1 VGVLLDTTFRRC
13 VRPPYRSSP
22 DPFSYLRLTVSS
34 RDLRLR
40 CAQGRQLSKL
50 LTTSWPAIAVGPT
63 TPWRWSCSLFEVVQ
77 IKTDP
82 EPRLQ
87 YAEAL
92 REYVGAGSED
102 WLLVGYS
109 IGRETIAEGLTSLV
123 ALHGDA
129 LKQVVTSGL
138 ASEQIAAI
146 IDRSTQFLEEALA
159 PFEMTVRGFQEAN
172 DRLVRANQQL
182 TRADEMEKRFLANM
196 SHELRT
202 PLNSILGFAELLI
215 DERDAGLGEGRR
227 RTFLETIHSSGK
239 HLLGLI
245 NDILDLA
252 KVDAGQMTIEAEP
265 LAGSDSVA
273 EVFGVVE
280 PLASKRGITLETRV
294 GPTIRIMA
302 DPSRLKQ
309 ILLNLLSNAIKFTSD
324 GGQIRVSARRQ
335 GAAVRFEVTDTG
347 IGIAAED
354 QKLLFV
360 EFHQLAAGLDR
371 RQQGT
376 GLGLAL
382 SKRLV
387 ELQGGTIGVRSVPS
401 QGSTFWFT
409 LPVATDEGPSAELP
423 VQESRSEATGPLVLV
438 VEDDPGAAEL
448 LVHYLRSA
456 GYQTVIAAD
465 GPDALEKAKRL
476 RPVAI
481 TLDVSLPKLD
491 GWEVLAQLKQ
501 EEDTANIPVVVVSVV
516 DERSRGRALGAA
528 DYFVKPISRD
538 ALIARLNRYTFATKV
553 KERDVKVLVVDDDPK
568 ALELLAKILEPLGFS
583 VIKAASGEEAIQL
596 ARQRGP
602 DLVILDLLMPGMS
615 GFEVVK
621 FLKADHYTRAIPVLI
636 LTAKDMTAKDKTDL
650 NGHVEAV
657 LSKGSLA
664 SMDLVTW
671 LEEEL
676 GDHAHRATSA
686 R

>member
-1 VGVLLDTTFRRC
+1 
-13 VRPPYRSSP
+13 
-22 DPFSYLRLTVSS
+22 
-34 RDLRLR
+34 
-40 CAQGRQLSKL
+40 
-50 LTTSWPAIAVGPT
+50 
-63 TPWRWSCSLFEVVQ
+63 LFEVVR
-77 IKTDP
+77 IKTEP
-82 EPRLQ
+82 EPRQQ
-87 YAEAL
+87 YADAL
-92 REYVGAGSED
+92 REYVGAGGED

-123 ALHGDA
+123 ALHGQA
-129 LKQVVTSGL
+129 LKQVVTSDL
-138 ASEQIAAI
+138 ASGQIGAI

-172 DRLVRANQQL
+172 DRLVRANQEL

-202 PLNSILGFAELLI
+202 PLNSILGFAELLL
-215 DERDAGLGEGRR
+215 DERDGGLGVGRR

-252 KVDAGQMTIEAEP
+252 KVDAGQMTIEVES
-265 LAGSDSVA
+265 LAGSEVVA

-280 PLASKRGITLETRV
+280 PMASKRRITLEATV
-294 GPTIRIMA
+294 GATIRITA

-309 ILLNLLSNAIKFTSD
+309 ILLNLLSNAIKFTDD
-324 GGQIRVSARRQ
+324 GGQVRVSARRQ
-335 GAAVRFEVTDTG
+335 AALVRFEITDTG

-360 EFHQLAAGLDR
+360 EFHQLSAGLDR

-387 ELQGGTIGVRSVPS
+387 ELQGGTIGVRSIPK

-409 LPVATDEGPSAELP
+409 IPVATDEVRSLDPP
-423 VQESRSEATGPLVLV
+423 VQEPAGDATGPLILV
-438 VEDDPGAAEL
+438 VEDDPRAVEL
-448 LVHYLRSA
+448 LVHFLRSA
-456 GYQTVIAAD
+456 GYQTAVAND
-465 GPDALEKAKRL
+465 GPEALEKAKRL
-476 RPVAI
+476 QPVAI
-481 TLDVSLPKLD
+481 TLDVSIPKLD
-491 GWEVLAQLKQ
+491 GWEVLAELKQ
-501 EEDTANIPVVVVSVV
+501 DPKTANIPVVVVSVT

-528 DYFVKPISRD
+528 DYFVKPVSRD
-538 ALIARLNRYTFATKV
+538 ALIARLNRYAFAAKV
-553 KERDVKVLVVDDDPK
+553 KERDVKVLVVDDDPH
-568 ALELLAKILEPLGFS
+568 ALELVAKILEPLGFT
-583 VIKAASGEEAIQL
+583 VIKAASGEEGVQL

-602 DLVILDLLMPGMS
+602 DLVILDLLMPGLS

-621 FLKADHYTRAIPVLI
+621 VLKADLYTRAIPVLI
-636 LTAKDMTAKDKTDL
+636 LTAKDMSARDKADL

-657 LSKGSLA
+657 FSKGSLA
-664 SMDLVTW
+664 SIDLVTW

-676 GDHAHRATSA
+676 GDHAHRAITPE
-686 R
+686 

>member
-1 VGVLLDTTFRRC
+1 M
-13 VRPPYRSSP
+13 
-22 DPFSYLRLTVSS
+22 
-34 RDLRLR
+34 
-40 CAQGRQLSKL
+40 A
-50 LTTSWPAIAVGPT
+50 
-63 TPWRWSCSLFEVVQ
+63 Q
-77 IKTDP
+77 IKTEP
-82 EPRLQ
+82 EPRHQ

-92 REYVGAGSED
+92 REYVGAGGED

-123 ALHGDA
+123 ALHGEA
-129 LKQVVTSGL
+129 LKKVVTSDL
-138 ASEQIAAI
+138 APEQIAAI

-159 PFEMTVRGFQEAN
+159 PFEMTVRGYQEAN
-172 DRLVRANQQL
+172 DRLVRANQEL
-182 TRADEMEKRFLANM
+182 TRVDEMEKRFLANM

-215 DERDAGLGEGRR
+215 DERGDNFGPERR

-252 KVDAGQMTIEAEP
+252 KVDAGQMTIEAES
-265 LAGSDSVA
+265 LGGSEAVA
-273 EVFGVVE
+273 DVFGVVE
-280 PLASKRGITLETRV
+280 PLASERGITLEANV
-294 GPTIRIMA
+294 APTIRIMA

-309 ILLNLLSNAIKFTSD
+309 ILLNLLSNAIKFTNE
-324 GGQIRVSARRQ
+324 GGQVRVSARSQ
-335 GAAVRFEVTDTG
+335 AAAVLFEVTDTG
-347 IGIAAED
+347 IGISTED

-360 EFHQLAAGLDR
+360 EFHQLSAGLDR

-387 ELQGGTIGVRSVPS
+387 ELQGGTIGVRSVPK

-409 LPVATDEGPSAELP
+409 VPVATHDGPSVEPP
-423 VQESRSEATGPLVLV
+423 VQEPNGQATGPLVLV
-438 VEDDPGAAEL
+438 VEDDPRAVEL

-456 GYQTVIAAD
+456 GYQTEVAKD
-465 GPDALEKAKRL
+465 GSEALAKAQRL
-476 RPVAI
+476 QPVAI
-481 TLDVSLPKLD
+481 TLDVSLPRLD
-491 GWEVLAQLKQ
+491 GWEVLALLKQ
-501 EEDTANIPVVVVSVV
+501 DDKTANIPVVVVSVI

-528 DYFVKPISRD
+528 DYFVKPVSRD

-553 KERDVKVLVVDDDPK
+553 KERDVKVLLVDDDPQ

-583 VIKAASGEEAIQL
+583 VIKATSGEEGIQL
-596 ARQRGP
+596 ARERGP
-602 DLVILDLLMPGMS
+602 DLVILDLLMPGLS

-621 FLKADHYTRAIPVLI
+621 VLKGDLYTRAIPVLI
-636 LTAKDMTAKDKTDL
+636 LTAKDMSARDKADI

-657 LSKGSLA
+657 LSKGSFA
-664 SMDLVTW
+664 SIDLVTW

-676 GDHAHRATSA
+676 GEHAHRAASA
-686 R
+686 M

>member
-1 VGVLLDTTFRRC
+1 M
-13 VRPPYRSSP
+13 
-22 DPFSYLRLTVSS
+22 
-34 RDLRLR
+34 
-40 CAQGRQLSKL
+40 
-50 LTTSWPAIAVGPT
+50 
-63 TPWRWSCSLFEVVQ
+63 VQ
-77 IKTDP
+77 IKTEL
-82 EPRLQ
+82 EPRHQ
-87 YAEAL
+87 YADAL
-92 REYVGAGSED
+92 REYVGAGGED

-123 ALHGDA
+123 ALHGEA
-129 LKQVVTSGL
+129 LKQVVTGDL
-138 ASEQIAAI
+138 APEQIAAI

-159 PFEMTVRGFQEAN
+159 PFEMTVRGYQEAN
-172 DRLVRANQQL
+172 DRLVRANQDL
-182 TRADEMEKRFLANM
+182 KRADEMEKRFLANM

-215 DERDAGLGEGRR
+215 DEREGGFSPERR
-227 RTFLETIHSSGK
+227 RTFLKTIHSSGK
-239 HLLGLI
+239 HLLSLI

-252 KVDAGQMTIEAEP
+252 KVDAGQMTIEAES
-265 LAGSDSVA
+265 LAGSDAVA

-280 PLASKRGITLETRV
+280 PLANERGIALAAEV
-294 GPTIRIMA
+294 GPTIRILA

-309 ILLNLLSNAIKFTSD
+309 ILLNLLSNAIKFTSE
-324 GGQIRVSARRQ
+324 GGQVRVSARRQ
-335 GAAVRFEVTDTG
+335 GAVVLFEVTDTG
-347 IGIAAED
+347 IGIATDD

-360 EFHQLAAGLDR
+360 EFHQLSAGLDR

-387 ELQGGTIGVRSVPS
+387 ELQGGTIGVRSVPK

-409 LPVATDEGPSAELP
+409 IPVATDEGPSVEP
-423 VQESRSEATGPLVLV
+423 PIQEPNGHATGPLVLV
-438 VEDDPGAAEL
+438 VEDDPRAVEL

-456 GYQTVIAAD
+456 GYQTEVARD
-465 GPDALEKAKRL
+465 GPDALEKANRL
-476 RPVAI
+476 QPVAI

-501 EEDTANIPVVVVSVV
+501 DEKTATIPVVVVSVI

-528 DYFVKPISRD
+528 DYFVKPVSRD
-538 ALIARLNRYTFATKV
+538 ALIARLNRYAFATKV
-553 KERDVKVLVVDDDPK
+553 KERDVKVLVVDDDPQ
-568 ALELLAKILEPLGFS
+568 ALELLAKILEPLGFT
-583 VIKAASGEEAIQL
+583 VIKAASGEEGIQL
-596 ARQRGP
+596 ASERGP
-602 DLVILDLLMPGMS
+602 DLVILDLLMPGLS

-621 FLKADHYTRAIPVLI
+621 VLKGDLYTRAIPILI
-636 LTAKDMTAKDKTDL
+636 LTGKDMSARDKADL

-676 GDHAHRATSA
+676 GDHAHRATSPL
-686 R
+686 